1 MTCSATYHGFLGV
14 LVVRVPTNAHHH
26 FVDFTITEA
35 SPTIVDA
42 RADVGWK
49 IFHHRVWEVG
59 WNTGREKD
67 LKKQNVK
74 IDIKAQKELLK
85 SR

>member
-1 MTCSATYHGFLGV
+1 MHFFSLTLKISVANSYLTCSATYHGFLGV

-59 WNTGREKD
+59 WKRNTGREKD
-67 LKKQNVK
+67 
-74 IDIKAQKELLK
+74 
-85 SR
+85 